1 MVVFFIIIRAEKV
14 NAYYLYIG
22 QIKTSSSVDRSFVCC
37 SESFD
42 RHMESHNSRFAKIRG
57 ARFAPPMG
65 AMPHP
70 TLSLTLF
77 SRCTLIVIIE
87 KYYLVNNMHEECLFI
102 QVRYNTA
109 ISPVHVIPTLQT
121 CRIVYYIL
129 LYKAKSVA
137 LCFRLDQLIAYY
149 CGRRNMAKFTS
160 RFPRLRIP
168 FNHTVG

>member
-1 MVVFFIIIRAEKV
+1 MMCCGQNGIAPLGQNGIMMSHCIGFKNIKMQFVLSSH
-14 NAYYLYIG
+14 AYNI
-22 QIKTSSSVDRSFVCC
+22 
-37 SESFD
+37 
-42 RHMESHNSRFAKIRG
+42 
-57 ARFAPPMG
+57 
-65 AMPHP
+65 
-70 TLSLTLF
+70 SLTLF
-77 SRCTLIVIIE
+77 SRCTSLIVIIE
-87 KYYLVNNMHEECLFI
+87 KYYLVNTMHEECLFI

-129 LYKAKSVA
+129 LYKPKSVA

-168 FNHTVG
+168 FNPSRVKWNILR

>member
-1 MVVFFIIIRAEKV
+1 M
-14 NAYYLYIG
+14 
-22 QIKTSSSVDRSFVCC
+22 VCC
-37 SESFD
+37 GQNGIA
-42 RHMESHNSRFAKIRG
+42 HLGQNGIMMSHCIGLTNIKIQ
-57 ARFAPPMG
+57 FV
-65 AMPHP
+65 
-70 TLSLTLF
+70 LSSHAYTISITLF
-77 SRCTLIVIIE
+77 SRCTSLIVKIE

-129 LYKAKSVA
+129 LYKSVA

-168 FNHTVG
+168 FNPTVG